1 MRAVVEEIHEFRYAT
16 EFEAPAAPVPVQS
29 PATGDVP
36 SIDGQVS
43 SQAPG
48 PVDISLPASAA
59 AGIVDGESLAFEGIP
74 TAFETRNLGITFEI
88 EPIVSTD
95 GRTIDLSL
103 VPQHVCLLGMRKT
116 EIELKS
122 SRKKVVVEQPEI
134 MSIRLTTSL
143 QVKDGEHTLLG
154 VFKINGPVDHMEFF
168 ILHTQLKRIEVT
180 R

>member
-1 MRAVVEEIHEFRYAT
+1 MPVQGPAADVPHHPSMDKFPLWLRNPWISRCRQHGGEEFVNT
-16 EFEAPAAPVPVQS
+16 ESQAFEA
-29 PATGDVP
+29 
-36 SIDGQVS
+36 
-43 SQAPG
+43 
-48 PVDISLPASAA
+48 
-59 AGIVDGESLAFEGIP
+59 IP
-74 TAFETRNLGITFEI
+74 TTFETRNLGITLEI